1 MVPGQCPPMGTNEI
15 CGISSIGRAFAFQA
29 KGCGFEPRM
38 PLHNNHEGGIT
49 LGQRLNIE
57 IVSDGALLANCYYHW
72 SAYTDSALA
81 LTELI
86 IDKFYDSDT
95 SPGIKNAVELLES
108 TGAGVN
114 ERERIEIKK
123 FPNKFV
129 GIDFKKATDR
139 NCGIISVTENG
150 MEETRYWE
158 EARVTIDVLNQTV
171 SFDVFY
177 KYYEKEYVEEYA
189 DEDDVRLSDLPVCHL
204 DLDSIPFEDIGELR
218 LLVDGSTAA
227 RNLDDD
233 TVMVWV
239 GG

>member
-1 MVPGQCPPMGTNEI
+1 M
-15 CGISSIGRAFAFQA
+15 
-29 KGCGFEPRM
+29 
-38 PLHNNHEGGIT
+38 
-49 LGQRLNIE
+49 GQRLNIE